1 VLSQLDAYVSAD
13 KKAEHWNA
21 LLVGLSVVSLV
32 KAYADDLEMNYLD
45 SFKALSLAMK
55 KYRTFKAE
63 SGLVSSFKA
72 AIKAIGIHYN
82 GTEYSALWRG
92 ERQSIEELRK
102 AKRLDP
108 IRKSGKERHSLYR
121 SIDEEDD
128 EDLLGTTRR
137 ESVLDYL
144 DDQDEE

>member
-1 VLSQLDAYVSAD
+1 MKTPKGIREHDAD
-13 KKAEHWNA
+13 
-21 LLVGLSVVSLV
+21 
-32 KAYADDLEMNYLD
+32 
-45 SFKALSLAMK
+45 
-55 KYRTFKAE
+55 
-63 SGLVSSFKA
+63 
-72 AIKAIGIHYN
+72 
-82 GTEYSALWRG
+82 
-92 ERQSIEELRK
+92 ELRK

-128 EDLLGTTRR
+128 ENLLGTTRR